1 MEPPTPDLLGLE
13 PGWTPFDW
21 SGHQVTRSFVSG
33 EPDGDRLRVRY
44 YTTDGGGLAAKAWFG
59 PGAEGPPGH
68 AHGGAM
74 AAVLDEAM
82 GVAGWVAGHAVVAVR
97 LVTDFV
103 QMLPL
108 GTVVRVETEVRAAEG
123 RKVPVEARLVGP
135 EGAVHARSEGLFV
148 TLGGASMDQLREVVD
163 RIR

>member
-1 MEPPTPDLLGLE
+1 
-13 PGWTPFDW
+13 
-21 SGHQVTRSFVSG
+21 
-33 EPDGDRLRVRY
+33 
-44 YTTDGGGLAAKAWFG
+44 
-59 PGAEGPPGH
+59 
-68 AHGGAM
+68 M

-82 GVAGWVAGHAVVAVR
+82 GVAGGVAGHAVVAVR